1 MIRINNII
9 QNACQRVGIVGD
21 GQPVNENLSMAALSD
36 LKAVIIDLNTQNYI
50 LENYQVVDF
59 RCGKEIRFAKLPDG
73 WVEYPTT
80 EAMIADIDN
89 RKVDDVAKV
98 GNEFYFLAFG
108 HGGIT
113 WQTNYEFEQK
123 MTKLWPGCVI
133 TGNLPDR
140 VFGMGRKLNSK
151 YVKIYPG
158 DKTKI
163 DQFQPYGL
171 SSMYCVDTEHD
182 KIKVGSTTYYI
193 AYFHVEFNTTMVLD
207 YRMTYL
213 ESIDDLDIDDVLYYS
228 SKYQNLIEDGL
239 CVKLCMRYHN
249 LDALPMYQ
257 EEFETDKGN
266 IKVINDANRPEVYEN
281 FSTNGYNFSYERGLA
296 GDWG

>member
-21 GQPVNENLSMAALSD
+21 GQPVNENYSMAALSD

-73 WVEYPTT
+73 WVEYQTT
-80 EAMIADIDN
+80 DAMIADIDN
-89 RKVDDVAKV
+89 RKIDDVAKV

-113 WQTNYEFEQK
+113 WQTSYEFEQK
-123 MTKLWPGCVI
+123 MSKLWPGCVI

-171 SSMYCVDTEHD
+171 SSMYCVDTEHE
-182 KIKVGSTTYYI
+182 KIVVGSTTYYI
-193 AYFHVEFNTTMVLD
+193 EYFHVEFNTTMVLD

-239 CVKLCMRYHN
+239 CVKLCMRYHY

-296 GDWG
+296 GDW